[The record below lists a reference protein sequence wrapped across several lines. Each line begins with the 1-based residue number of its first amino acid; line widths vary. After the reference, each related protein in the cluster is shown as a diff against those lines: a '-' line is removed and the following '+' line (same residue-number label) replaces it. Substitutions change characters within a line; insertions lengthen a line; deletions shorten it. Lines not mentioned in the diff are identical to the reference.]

1 MSTIILFSKQNLILT
16 NKNNKNMNEYQLK
29 QQLRGQVIRI
39 MFTPVLEKFKNDP
52 AGLYLE
58 EILPEV
64 KEKTAGI
71 LNPDL
76 IVWVSLL
83 EEEVELRKN
92 IITLVQD
99 IIKLDW
105 EKDGTEL
112 QFESMK
118 KCLDSMNERNDELAV
133 IIMKMREGME

>member
-1 MSTIILFSKQNLILT
+1 
-16 NKNNKNMNEYQLK
+16 MNEYQLK
-29 QQLRGQVIRI
+29 QQLRGQVIRR
-39 MFTPVLEKFKNDP
+39 MFTPILERFKNDP

-64 KEKTAGI
+64 KERTVGI

-83 EEEVELRKN
+83 EEVELRKN

-105 EKDGTEL
+105 KKEGTEL

-118 KCLDSMNERNDELAV
+118 KCLDNMNERNDELAV

>member
-1 MSTIILFSKQNLILT
+1 
-16 NKNNKNMNEYQLK
+16 MNEYQLK

-52 AGLYLE
+52 TGLYLE

-64 KEKTAGI
+64 EEKTAGI

-83 EEEVELRKN
+83 KEQVKLRKN

-105 EKDGTEL
+105 EKDSTEL

-118 KCLDSMNERNDELAV
+118 KCLDSMNEKNDELAV

>member
-1 MSTIILFSKQNLILT
+1 
-16 NKNNKNMNEYQLK
+16 MNEYQLK
-29 QQLRGQVIRI
+29 QQLRGQVVRI
-39 MFTPVLEKFKNDP
+39 MFTPILENFKNDP

-64 KEKTAGI
+64 KEKTAEI
-71 LNPDL
+71 LNHDL

-105 EKDGTEL
+105 KKEGTEL

>member
-1 MSTIILFSKQNLILT
+1 MNLKT
-16 NKNNKNMNEYQLK
+16 TKNMELYQLK

-52 AGLYLE
+52 TGLYLE

>member
-83 EEEVELRKN
+83 EEEVKLRNN
-92 IITLVQD
+92 IITLLQD
-99 IIKLDW
+99 IINLDW
-105 EKDGTEL
+105 KKEETEL

-118 KCLDSMNERNDELAV
+118 KCLDGMNEKNDELAEV
-133 IIMKMREGME
+133 IMAMREGME